1 MKIVSKYC
9 SYLNVTF
16 FLCCLFTT
24 LIIFGYLPREVAFFV
39 AFLYYSF
46 LIFSP
51 TEKGVSLI
59 IRSIPL
65 FIALP
70 ITDSFDNFNIWRI
83 AILLIFLKWGIE
95 KGRIYYFIKR
105 LFNKEY
111 ICSSYRNNKLE
122 VYGSIFLLLTALSV
136 LIGVNV
142 TESIIRVIYIANI
155 VALFVV
161 VRSLVSE
168 KAEVAKKFCYDFII
182 SIGVVLLFGF
192 VQFSLSYFT
201 DIGLFH
207 FWWSTEVSMNQF
219 GSMWSNI
226 VLNSGNTWFSYS
238 GEELRLRMFSIFPDT
253 HSFPMFVIMGIPAL
267 FTLLFVNNK
276 LSLFNDNKIR
286 FWKKLKVKNKEDYII
301 LFLVFF
307 AFLSI
312 ILSGTRGIWV
322 AFLLPMVL
330 VLLILTKRSR
340 PYGQYVV
347 ISFVIFAFAMA
358 TYIGIGSFKQFQDSE
373 TGDASISRLQSVFDF
388 GETSNSGR
396 IYIWKKTIQYIVE
409 EPVWGVGIAN
419 YPFILRENMTASLAG
434 SSAHNIYLHIAS
446 TTGVPSAIF
455 FMLFLYEIIKRGMYS
470 ARKEKAEWMNVY
482 QVATGFAVLWLAMY
496 LMTDSALFDARAF
509 MAFMVMVG
517 VSAGLY
523 SHKEKLL

>member
-1 MKIVSKYC
+1 MKILRGYVSYI
-9 SYLNVTF
+9 NITF
-16 FLCCLFTT
+16 FFCCFFTT
-24 LIIFGYLPREVAFFV
+24 LVILGYLPREVAFFI

-46 LIFSP
+46 LILSP
-51 TEKGVSLI
+51 TESGVSLI

-70 ITDSFDNFNIWRI
+70 ITDSFDNFNIWRV
-83 AILLIFLKWGIE
+83 AIFLIFIKWGIE
-95 KGRIYYFIKR
+95 KGRIYYFLKR

-111 ICSSYRNNKLE
+111 ICSSYKNNKLE
-122 VYGSIFLLLTALSV
+122 VYGSAFLLLTSLSV
-136 LIGVNV
+136 FIGVNTV
-142 TESIIRVIYIANI
+142 DSIIRVIYIFNI

-168 KAEVAKKFCYDFII
+168 KSELAKRFCYDFII
-182 SIGVVLLFGF
+182 SIGIVLLFGF

-207 FWWSTEVSMNQF
+207 FWWSTEISLNQF

-276 LSLFNDNKIR
+276 LSLFGDNKIS
-286 FWKKLKVKNKEDYII
+286 FWKKLKVRKKEDYLI
-301 LFLVFF
+301 LFLIFF

-322 AFLLPMVL
+322 AFLLPMVFA
-330 VLLILTKRSR
+330 LLIFTKHGR
-340 PYGQYVV
+340 PYGQYVI
-347 ISFVIFAFAMA
+347 ISFVIFAMAMVA
-358 TYIGIGSFKQFQDSE
+358 YIGIGSFKQFQDSE

-396 IYIWKKTIQYIVE
+396 LYIWKTTLNYIAT
-409 EPVWGVGIAN
+409 EPIWGVGIAN
-419 YPFILRENMTASLAG
+419 YPLILRENMTASLAG

-446 TTGVPSAIF
+446 TTGVPSAIL
-455 FMLFLYEIIKRGMYS
+455 FMLFLYEIIKRGMYLV
-470 ARKEKAEWMNVY
+470 RKGEVEWMSAY
-482 QVATGFAVLWLAMY
+482 QVVTCFAVLWLAMY

-517 VSAGLY
+517 IAAGLY
-523 SHKEKLL
+523 SHKKRLS